1 MGWQQCVDFFYFVQS
16 DDNSM
21 THKVL
26 LYEDNEPLR
35 NSIAVLMQWDAGYE
49 LIAAKPNTLT
59 LIRDIEE
66 YQPDVILMDID
77 MPPTNGVEAVRQLR
91 TIYTDL
97 PVIMLTVFE
106 DNDNIINAIQA
117 GASGYLLKK
126 DMEHILSAIKDV
138 LTGGAPMTSS
148 VARKILQL
156 FPGRKEKLN
165 NAESLTKREL
175 EILQLLKTGQ
185 SYKMI
190 AAELKIGIE
199 TVRSHL
205 KKIYKKLQVNSATEA
220 VYKSSQS

>member
-1 MGWQQCVDFFYFVQS
+1 
-16 DDNSM
+16 M
-21 THKVL
+21 TYKVL

-49 LIAAKPNTLT
+49 LTAAKPNTLT

-77 MPPTNGVEAVRQLR
+77 MPPTNGVEAVRHLR

-148 VARKILQL
+148 VARKVLQL
-156 FPGRKEKLN
+156 FPGRKEKHS

-175 EILQLLKTGQ
+175 EILQLLKTGL

-220 VYKSSQS
+220 IYKSSQR